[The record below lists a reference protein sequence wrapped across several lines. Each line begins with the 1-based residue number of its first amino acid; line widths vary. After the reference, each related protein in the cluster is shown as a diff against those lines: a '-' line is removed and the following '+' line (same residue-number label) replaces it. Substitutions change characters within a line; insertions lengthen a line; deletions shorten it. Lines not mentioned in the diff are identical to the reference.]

1 MLTQTRIQTYRSW
14 EDSGE
19 MPLAPLTGLF
29 GKNGTGKSAI
39 LQWLRQQ
46 VPGAIYL
53 SSLCAIPTNVNGQ
66 AEIPVINEALRKLG
80 LIYEPKALESPNPRV
95 LQALPLLQACYTAP
109 PDSLILIENPE
120 ILLHPT
126 SQAELADL
134 FIEAVTKRNVQIIF
148 ESHSEYLL
156 HRLQRRIAEEQIAN
170 EAVALY
176 FCEIGEAGAS
186 KLTTLQVNEYGSI
199 CNWPRDFF
207 GNEMDDLCA
216 MVDAEMKRKRKARKP
231 VAQEVL
237 A

>member
-1 MLTQTRIQTYRSW
+1 MR
-14 EDSGE
+14 
-19 MPLAPLTGLF
+19 LAPLTGLF

-46 VPGAIYL
+46 TPSAIYL
-53 SSLCAIPTNVNGQ
+53 SPFRAPLSNLALGEFAKSIPHDNGQ
-66 AEIPVINEALRKLG
+66 PEMPLINEAMRKLG
-80 LIYEPKALESPNPRV
+80 LIYEAKELQTPSTGA
-95 LQALPLLQACYTAP
+95 LQALPLLQACYTAS
-109 PDSLILIENPE
+109 PDSLILIENPD

-176 FCEIGEAGAS
+176 FCEIGEDGAS
-186 KLTTLQVNEYGSI
+186 KLMTLQVNEYGSI

-207 GNEMDDLCA
+207 GNEITDLCA